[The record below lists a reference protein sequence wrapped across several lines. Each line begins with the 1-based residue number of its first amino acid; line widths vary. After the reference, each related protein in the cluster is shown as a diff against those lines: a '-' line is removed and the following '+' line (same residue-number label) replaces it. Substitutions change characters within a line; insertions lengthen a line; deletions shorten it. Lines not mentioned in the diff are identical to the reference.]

1 MTSAGAKVSKV
12 AADRREGPV
21 AGTAVTLTLYFKF
34 GDSGIVRVAGD
45 EPRPATTAPEAYVPF
60 VVYTLVTLVV
70 TSEPSADVATTFV
83 NALMVVV
90 GSPPTEP
97 DVAVKVKLVL
107 VQSVRP
113 FKEAEGVMVAGV
125 TLPAIS
131 WKPFKSFSSAVLPK
145 FMVISPLTSAVQAN

>member
-1 MTSAGAKVSKV
+1 MTKAGAKVSKV
-12 AADRREGPV
+12 EAARRAGPE

-34 GDSGIVRVAGD
+34 RGSGILRVAGD
-45 EPRPATTAPEAYVPF
+45 EPRPATTTPEAYVPF

-70 TSEPSADVATTFV
+70 TSEPSADVVTTFV
-83 NALMVVV
+83 SAMMVVV

-97 DVAVKVKLVL
+97 DEAVKVRLVL

-113 FKEAEGVMVAGV
+113 FKEADMAAGS

-131 WKPFKSFSSAVLPK
+131 WKPFKSFSSALPPK
-145 FMVISPLTSAVQAN
+145 FMVMFPLTSAEVLN